1 MATIYGKFP
10 VLLPGLTE
18 SISRNGL
25 KFTNGT
31 IAYLPG
37 KLDGAIRLAENHGDL
52 FPPPS
57 SRNTGNGFW
66 ELSFQAVEFTSAI
79 SKVKGM
85 DVITLSKNFEAYGII
100 EQWETATLTFF
111 QLADSDD
118 TIKIPS
124 SASVQNLSRYM
135 KNRKIVSL
143 GPTTSRAGLNVTW
156 TTEIRSVTRRNF
168 GNIDEVDLVI
178 GLAATLA

>member
-37 KLDGAIRLAENHGDL
+37 EQDGAIRLAEKHGDL

-57 SRNTGNGFW
+57 SLNTGNGFW

-79 SKVKGM
+79 SKVKGEE
-85 DVITLSKNFEAYGII
+85 VIRLSKSFGAYVIL
-100 EQWETATLTFF
+100 EQWETATLTVF

-124 SASVQNLSRYM
+124 SASFQNLKRSM
-135 KNRKIVSL
+135 KNRKINGVRPPTSTASL
-143 GPTTSRAGLNVTW
+143 SVTW

-168 GNIDEVDLVI
+168 GNLDEVDLVI